1 MLNKKIKVIIIALIV
16 TNVLTAVLLIDW
28 TIKAQ
33 KQKKLQSVSELK
45 VKTEYSFRDNIKYI
59 EKLSLYSVYKKHA
72 EIVMLGNSITSRVD
86 WSELL
91 DRNDIVN
98 RGIDSDITEGY
109 LNRMETIYSVNP
121 RICFLMGGIN
131 DIAKNISPDTTIRN
145 ITQITAELKLH
156 GIIPVMQSVLY
167 VADTYPDY
175 LKMNNAVSY
184 LNTRL
189 ERVAAENNIR
199 FLDLNRVLSSE
210 KKLIKGYALNDGIHL
225 TGSGYKM
232 WGTIL
237 SECLSEYGL

>member
-1 MLNKKIKVIIIALIV
+1 MLNKKIKVIIITLIV
-16 TNVLTAVLLIDW
+16 TNVLTAALLIDGN
-28 TIKAQ
+28 IKAQ

-45 VKTEYSFRDNIKYI
+45 VKKEYSFRDNIKYI
-59 EKLSLYSVYKKHA
+59 EKLSLCAVYKKHA
-72 EIVMLGNSITSRVD
+72 EIVMLGNSITARVD

-98 RGIDSDITEGY
+98 RGIDADITEGY

-145 ITQITAELKLH
+145 IKKIISELKQH
-156 GIIPVMQSVLY
+156 GIIPVIQSVLY

-184 LNTRL
+184 LNARL
-189 ERVAAENNIR
+189 ERVASENNIR
-199 FLDLNRVLSSE
+199 FLDLNKVLSSE
-210 KKLIKGYALNDGIHL
+210 KKLIKEYVLSDGIHL
-225 TGSGYKM
+225 KGSGYKM

-237 SECLSEYGL
+237 SGCLSEYGL